1 MANYKSLE
9 EFDGSAIGENMLS
22 QLHSMVYGATDFSQ
36 LAQWLEKNTTHP
48 KYPKQNWN
56 FFEHEYQIDILNDT
70 SHEAFY
76 QKCSQVGASE
86 LFVRMKLA
94 MLGISEAITVIYV
107 LPTAKF
113 AVRFCKG
120 RVDPVITGSDVLK
133 AMLNKDVD
141 SSEMKQFGHSFL
153 YIAGSFGQS
162 AAISIPAQIL
172 FWDEI
177 DFCDQ
182 QNLTTFR
189 SRMGHVKEDDL
200 WFIRGFSTPTV
211 FDYGVNAYFKKGS
224 QAFYG
229 VWCAKCRDFVQVDFM
244 RDIVVPGYDRDMKEW
259 GKDCLDDP
267 HIRIDD
273 AFFRCNC
280 CQQPLPW
287 SNFLNPELRRWI
299 HLFPDRRIRSRQ
311 ISPFDVPAI
320 NFPAK
325 TLRHVDDYEVV
336 SDWVNFKVGV
346 PFEDASS
353 SFLVETANWNDG
365 LEAQPPLSP
374 AELQQVV
381 REKGLEGDIPSFMEW
396 LFTQPQIA
404 HGCSIG
410 QDVGKQSWIT
420 IQAIGDTTSRKLI
433 FAERVNQANCN
444 LLFRYLYMFHTYGC
458 LMGVIDAGPD
468 FFLSQELVRVM
479 PGRIWACYYA
489 QAKDNQLQRIKLDDT
504 QGIVT
509 VLRTRTFDQ
518 LVREFNAGR
527 LRVCKLSEEQ
537 AIRAHLKALK
547 RVKAIKDEGEKGS
560 VEKARWVNTGDDHF
574 GHSLLYS
581 SVAADLVYS
590 VDGLMAQTGTSAGT
604 VGVLPGVGKVKI
616 PR

>member
-1 MANYKSLE
+1 MANHKSLE
-9 EFDGSAIGENMLS
+9 EFDGSAIGENLLS
-22 QLHSMVYGATDFSQ
+22 QLHSMVHGATDFSQ
-36 LAQWLEKNTTHP
+36 LSRWIEQNTTHP
-48 KYPKQNWN
+48 KFPKQAWT
-56 FFEHEYQIDILNDT
+56 FAEHEYQIDILNDI

-94 MLGISEAITVIYV
+94 MLGISEALTIIYV

-120 RVDPVITGSDVLK
+120 RVDPVITGSDSLK
-133 AMLNKDVD
+133 ALLNPSVD

-162 AAISIPAQIL
+162 AAISIPADIL

-211 FDYGVNAYFKKGS
+211 FDYGINAYFKKGS
-224 QAFYG
+224 QAFYS
-229 VWCAKCRDFVQVDFM
+229 VWCDTCRDFVQVDFM
-244 RDIVVPGYDRDMKEW
+244 RDIVVPGFDRDMKEW

-267 HIRIDD
+267 YIKIDD
-273 AFFRCNC
+273 AFFRCSC
-280 CQQPLPW
+280 CQQGLRW
-287 SNFLNPELRRWI
+287 GNFLDPDKRKWI
-299 HLFPDRRIRSRQ
+299 HTFPDRRIRTRQ

-320 NFPAK
+320 NNPAK
-325 TLRHVDDYEVV
+325 TLRHVEDYEV
-336 SDWVNFKVGV
+336 SADWVNFKVGV

-353 SFLVETANWNDG
+353 SFLVETASWGDG
-365 LEAQPPLSP
+365 FELAPPLSP
-374 AELQQVV
+374 RELQQIVT
-381 REKGLEGDIPSFMEW
+381 EKGLDGNLPGFMEW

-404 HGCSIG
+404 SSTSIG
-410 QDVGKQSWIT
+410 QDVGKLSWIT
-420 IQAIGDTTSRKLI
+420 IQAIGGPRQRKVI

-444 LLFRYLYMFHTYGC
+444 LMFRYLYMFHTYGC
-458 LMGVIDAGPD
+458 VMGVVDAGPD
-468 FFLSQELVRVM
+468 FFLSQELARAM

-489 QAKDNQLQRIKLDDT
+489 QAKDNQLQRIKLDEE

-509 VLRTRTFDQ
+509 VLRTRSIDE
-518 LVREFNAGR
+518 LVREFNSGR
-527 LRVCKLSEEQ
+527 LAMCKLTEEQ
-537 AIRAHLKALK
+537 AMRAHLKSLK
-547 RVKAIKDEGEKGS
+547 RVKEMKDEGEKGS
-560 VEKARWVNTGDDHF
+560 IEKARWVSTGDDHF
-574 GHSLLYS
+574 GHSLVYS
-581 SVAADLVYS
+581 SVAADLVYT
-590 VDGLMAQTGTSAGT
+590 VDGLVAHEKASGGV
-604 VGVLPGVGKVKI
+604 VGALPSVGKVKI